1 MPLSFMKT
9 KIKKNLQTLE
19 LEQVVTRKNN
29 YQDIINMIAQ
39 VSTVYY

>member
-1 MPLSFMKT
+1 MPLSVMKA